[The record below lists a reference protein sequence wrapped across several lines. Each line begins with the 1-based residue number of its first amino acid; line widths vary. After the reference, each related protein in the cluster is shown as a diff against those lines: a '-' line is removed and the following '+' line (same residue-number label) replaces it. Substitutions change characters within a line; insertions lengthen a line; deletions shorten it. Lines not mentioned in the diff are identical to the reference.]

1 MIKLREIIMIHE
13 LKNHGLGVSEIARR
27 TGLDRKTVRKYLRE
41 GLQSARYGPR
51 QPRPRL
57 LDPFEH
63 YLRERIAAYPG
74 LSGSRLWREIAEL
87 GYAGGYTAV
96 TDFLREARPPARSAF
111 ECRFETPPGKQ
122 AQVVERTD
130 TETLQG
136 FVVEHIDAF
145 ATVYTDAASPYASL
159 PHQHDTVKH
168 SASDFVRG
176 DVKTNGV

>member
-57 LDPFEH
+57 LDPLEH

-96 TDFLREARPPARSAF
+96 TDFLREGSREQSGPH
-111 ECRFETPPGKQ
+111 PG
-122 AQVVERTD
+122 R
-130 TETLQG
+130 
-136 FVVEHIDAF
+136 
-145 ATVYTDAASPYASL
+145 
-159 PHQHDTVKH
+159 
-168 SASDFVRG
+168 
-176 DVKTNGV
+176 